1 MSEKIPLEE
10 SSCFFVRLLIHFVR
24 DTSMISPQPQSHT
37 PKPVHI
43 LIVDDSRLIRS
54 LLRVVL
60 EQDYHVSEAKN
71 GREGLQMALDSKPD
85 LIITDLMMPEL
96 NGYQMVSA
104 IRENADI
111 AHLPTIMLTTIDTE
125 FNELEG
131 YRLGVD
137 AYLLK
142 PFTKEQLVVRVDNL
156 LRNRALAYGL
166 NFSQSEAGLGT
177 YEVERSF
184 DEKLEYFLKRELANA
199 NLKVKHLADYLSMS
213 VSTFERRIKEHY
225 ETTPKIFIREFR
237 LHHAISL
244 LKARS
249 SNVSG
254 VARACGFDNISYFS
268 LCFREKFGISPS
280 EVLQA
285 ETASA

>member
-1 MSEKIPLEE
+1 
-10 SSCFFVRLLIHFVR
+10 
-24 DTSMISPQPQSHT
+24 MISPQPQSHIS
-37 PKPVHI
+37 KSVHV

-60 EQDYHVSEAKN
+60 EQDYNVSEAKD
-71 GREGLQMALDSKPD
+71 GREGLKLALELKPD

-142 PFTKEQLVVRVDNL
+142 PFTKEQLMVRVDNL
-156 LRNRALAYGL
+156 LRNRALAY
-166 NFSQSEAGLGT
+166 NSNNTQTEAGRYKSDSSQT
-177 YEVERSF
+177 FEEKVEQ
-184 DEKLEYFLKRELANA
+184 FLHAQLANA
-199 NLKVKHLADYLSMS
+199 ELKVKHLADFLSMS
-213 VSTFERRIKEHY
+213 VSTFERRIKERY
-225 ETTPKIFIREFR
+225 DMTPKIYIREYR
-237 LHHAISL
+237 LNHAVNL
-244 LKARS
+244 LKSRS

-268 LCFREKFGISPS
+268 LCFREKYGVSPS
-280 EVLQA
+280 EVLHA
-285 ETASA
+285 EDQVSV

>member
-1 MSEKIPLEE
+1 
-10 SSCFFVRLLIHFVR
+10 
-24 DTSMISPQPQSHT
+24 MISPQPQSHAS
-37 PKPVHI
+37 KSVHV

-60 EQDYHVSEAKN
+60 EHDYQVSEAKN
-71 GREGLQMALDSKPD
+71 GQEGLKLALELKPD

-104 IRENADI
+104 IRENANI

-142 PFTKEQLVVRVDNL
+142 PFTKEQLIVRVDNL
-156 LRNRALAYGL
+156 LRNRALAY
-166 NFSQSEAGLGT
+166 NSNMNQSEAGHFTFESGQT
-177 YEVERSF
+177 FEERV
-184 DEKLEYFLKRELANA
+184 DDFLHAQLSNA
-199 NLKVKHLADYLSMS
+199 ELKVKHLADYLSMS
-213 VSTFERRIKEHY
+213 VSTFERRIKERY
-225 ETTPKIFIREFR
+225 DTTPKIFIREFR
-237 LHHAISL
+237 LNHAVNL
-244 LKARS
+244 LKSRS
-249 SNVSG
+249 TNVSG

-280 EVLQA
+280 EVLHA
-285 ETASA
+285 DNNVEA

>member
-1 MSEKIPLEE
+1 M
-10 SSCFFVRLLIHFVR
+10 
-24 DTSMISPQPQSHT
+24 TSPQLQSQTSKSAH
-37 PKPVHI
+37 V

-60 EQDYHVSEAKN
+60 EQDYQVSEAKN
-71 GREGLQMALDSKPD
+71 GREGLKMAMESRPD

-104 IRENADI
+104 IRESADI

-142 PFTKEQLVVRVDNL
+142 PFTKEQLIVRVDNL
-156 LRNRALAYGL
+156 LRNRALAYNSNIG
-166 NFSQSEAGLGT
+166 QSEAGLRGFDS
-177 YEVERSF
+177 EKSF
-184 DEKLEYFLKRELANA
+184 DERVEQFLKAEISNA
-199 NLKVKHLADYLSMS
+199 HLKVKHLADRLAMS
-213 VSTFERRIKEHY
+213 VSTFERRIKERY
-225 ETTPKIFIREFR
+225 DTTPKLYIREYR
-237 LHHAISL
+237 LNHAITL
-244 LKARS
+244 LRARS

-254 VARACGFDNISYFS
+254 VARTCGFDNISYFS
-268 LCFREKFGISPS
+268 LCFREKFGMSPS
-280 EVLQA
+280 EVLHSDA
-285 ETASA
+285 PVLA